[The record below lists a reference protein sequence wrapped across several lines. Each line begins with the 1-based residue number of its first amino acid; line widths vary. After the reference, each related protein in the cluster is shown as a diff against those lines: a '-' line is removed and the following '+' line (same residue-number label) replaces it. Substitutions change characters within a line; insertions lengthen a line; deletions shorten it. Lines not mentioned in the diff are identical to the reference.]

1 MAESPVRRKRG
12 ITRMTVQR
20 TEWVT
25 PHLVRVVLGGPGIE
39 SFVDNGFTDKYVKLL
54 FLKPDVTYPEPID
67 LDVIR
72 AEWPREQWP
81 ITRTYTVRWFDADA
95 RELAID
101 FVTHGDE
108 GVAAP
113 WAAAAV
119 AGDEIVV
126 RGPGG
131 AYAPSPAADWHLLVG
146 DESALP
152 AIGAALEALPTGVP
166 AVVFALVEDEGE
178 ALKLAGGTDVDVTWM
193 YRSDFPSA
201 DDANAAL
208 VDAVRS
214 AEFAAGA
221 VQAFV
226 HGEAGF
232 VAGLRRHLTTDR
244 AVPKDLL
251 SISGYWR
258 RGKNEDGWQAEKAET
273 RRQEDTAATQ
283 A

>member
-1 MAESPVRRKRG
+1 MAERKRG
-12 ITRMTVQR
+12 ITRMVVRR

-25 PHLVRVVLGGPGIE
+25 PHLVRVVLGSE

-54 FLKPDVTYPEPID
+54 FLKPGVTYPDPID

-72 AEWPREQWP
+72 ATWPRADWP
-81 ITRTYTVRWFDADA
+81 TTRTYTVRWFDPADGS
-95 RELAID
+95 LAID

-108 GVAAP
+108 GIAAP
-113 WAAAAV
+113 WAAAAQP
-119 AGDEIVV
+119 GDEIIV

-131 AYAPSPAADWHLLVG
+131 AYAPDISADWHLLVG

-152 AIGAALEALPTGVP
+152 AVGAALEALPAGAS

-178 ALKLAGGTDVDVTWM
+178 QVKLASAAEVDVTWL

-201 DDANAAL
+201 SAANDAL
-208 VDAVRS
+208 VAAVRS
-214 AEFAAGA
+214 ASFVDGA
-221 VQAFV
+221 VHAFV

-232 VAGLRRHLTTDR
+232 VADLRRHLSAER
-244 AVPKDLL
+244 GVPREML

-273 RRQEDTAATQ
+273 RRLAVSLEDGAPS
-283 A
+283 